1 MASMPYVICMIGHR
15 AVGELHEQKQQQGRL
30 PRLRSMLTWSMSS
43 RGPPD
48 ALYGYLPVA
57 ASSRVRPRLLHH
69 PSNSVPAPS
78 VSIHGDK
85 RLLKDGSYLALL
97 NVTTCHHEP
106 GRVPAMHHTPMCVQ
120 NCMAGASSACRAHQ
134 MSAGKE

>member
-1 MASMPYVICMIGHR
+1 MV
-15 AVGELHEQKQQQGRL
+15 
-30 PRLRSMLTWSMSS
+30 TWSMSS

-69 PSNSVPAPS
+69 PKSARAPS
-78 VSIHGDK
+78 VSIHGDTI
-85 RLLKDGSYLALL
+85 LLKHGSYLALL
-97 NVTTCHHEP
+97 IRSVCHHEP
-106 GRVPAMHHTPMCVQ
+106 GRAPGMHHTPMYVQ
-120 NCMAGASSACRAHQ
+120 DCLAGVSSACRAYQ

>member
-1 MASMPYVICMIGHR
+1 MASMPYLICMISHR
-15 AVGELHEQKQQQGRL
+15 AVGELHEQRHQQGRL

-69 PSNSVPAPS
+69 PKATPFQHLLSPFMVTRTHGAQARKLSCIAGRNNMPS
-78 VSIHGDK
+78 
-85 RLLKDGSYLALL
+85 
-97 NVTTCHHEP
+97 
-106 GRVPAMHHTPMCVQ
+106 
-120 NCMAGASSACRAHQ
+120 
-134 MSAGKE
+134 